1 MQLLNGEA
9 RAMRNYIDGVDH
21 ELSFGDKFPIKTTLL
36 HGDLLF

>member
-21 ELSFGDKFPIKTTLL
+21 ELTPAYQNTGYEKLRR
-36 HGDLLF
+36 